1 MKFGVLALDY
11 DGTIA
16 QDGLL
21 APEIRPAIA
30 EARANG
36 IVVIIATGRILSD
49 LRSLCG
55 DLSFVDA
62 VVAENGA
69 VLAFPNGQ
77 TRILGRLPPQGFF
90 DELRRRGVTFRY
102 GQCIV
107 EADASAAPAILAA
120 IQELQLPLVILFNRG
135 RLMVLEQAISKGT
148 GLQDALRILRL
159 SSHNA
164 IAIGDAEN
172 DHALLA
178 ECELAAAV
186 SWGSPTLTAEADQ
199 VVNGDGPSAVAAYIR
214 WAATKSRLPAG
225 RPGRHPLTLGTA
237 HDGQPVTDD
246 VSGVNALIVGESQ
259 SGKSW
264 ATGLVCEQLIIQG
277 YTLCVIDPEGDYGGL
292 ESLPGVLVLG
302 SGDRPPDMPEVAR
315 AIQHFDLSVVVD
327 LSCVHLQEK
336 IEYMKALLPLL
347 ASVRRTTGLPH
358 RIVVDEA
365 HYFLHKET
373 GTPLLD
379 MELNAY
385 TIVTYRP
392 SDLAPEIRSAID
404 VVIAKR
410 LTNVHEFD
418 TLLAIAKNTNVARE
432 SMGAL
437 GELPSDEA
445 FILTREA
452 GGQLRRFKLLPRLT
466 AHVRHREKYFDFEVA
481 PEQAFVFTER
491 GSAIGP
497 SARSLKEFAALLAA
511 CPASSAG
518 DHARRGDFSRW
529 VGDVFRDHSLASDI
543 RKVEQRHRLSRL
555 DDVRQPIS
563 SLIIERYAA
572 PEEATLDRE
581 HIVAAASAVGT
592 PPFTTSTRPRFE
604 SASGA
609 AACPQRPL
617 AQ

>member
-16 QDGLL
+16 QGGVL
-21 APEIRPAIA
+21 APGIKPAIA
-30 EARANG
+30 EARARG

-49 LRSLCG
+49 LRGLCG

-90 DELRRRGVTFRY
+90 DELQRRGVAFRS

-107 EADASAAPAILAA
+107 EAEASAAPAILAA
-120 IQELQLPLVILFNRG
+120 IRELQLPLVILFNRG
-135 RLMVLEQAISKGT
+135 RLMLLGQAISKGT
-148 GLQDALRILRL
+148 GLRDALHILRL
-159 SSHNA
+159 SPHNA

-178 ECELAAAV
+178 ECEVAVAV
-186 SWGSPTLTAEADQ
+186 SWGSPTLQAEADQ

-214 WAATKSRLPAG
+214 WATTKSRLPAG
-225 RPGRHPLTLGTA
+225 RAGRHPLRLGTA
-237 HDGQPVTDD
+237 HDGQAVTRD

-302 SGDRPPDMPEVAR
+302 AADDRPPDMAEVAH

-327 LSCVHLQEK
+327 LSRVHLQEK
-336 IEYMKALLPLL
+336 IEYMKALLPML
-347 ASVRRTTGLPH
+347 ASIRRTTGLPH

-365 HYFLHKET
+365 HYFLHAET
-373 GTPLLD
+373 GNPLLD
-379 MELNAY
+379 LELNAY
-385 TIVTYRP
+385 TLVTYRP

-404 VVIAKR
+404 LVIAKR
-410 LTNVHEFD
+410 LTNVLEFE
-418 TLLAIAKNTNVARE
+418 TLLAIASNTNNAPE
-432 SMGAL
+432 SMAAL
-437 GELPSDEA
+437 SGLPRDEA
-445 FILTREA
+445 FVLTRQA

-466 AHVRHREKYFDFEVA
+466 AHVRHREKYYDFEVV
-481 PEQAFVFTER
+481 PDQAFVFTET
-491 GSAIGP
+491 GSTIGS
-497 SARSLKEFAALLAA
+497 SARSLKQFAALLQV
-511 CPASSAG
+511 CPANSAG
-518 DHARRGDFSRW
+518 DYARRGDFSRW
-529 VGDVFRDHSLASDI
+529 VGDVFQDHPLASDI
-543 RKVEQRHRLSRL
+543 RKVEQRFRLSQL
-555 DDVRQPIS
+555 EDVRQPIA
-563 SLIIERYAA
+563 SLIQERYVA
-572 PEEATLDRE
+572 PQEATLGSE
-581 HIVAAASAVGT
+581 HVVAPVIAVEASTSRATEGT
-592 PPFTTSTRPRFE
+592 
-604 SASGA
+604 A
-609 AACPQRPL
+609 
-617 AQ
+617 

>member
-16 QDGLL
+16 QDGVL
-21 APEIRPAIA
+21 APGIKPALA
-30 EARANG
+30 EARARG

-62 VVAENGA
+62 IVAENGA

-77 TRILGRLPPQGFF
+77 TRILGRLPPLSFF
-90 DELRRRGVTFRY
+90 NELQRRGVAFRS

-120 IQELQLPLVILFNRG
+120 IRELQLPLVILFNRG

-148 GLQDALRILRL
+148 GLRDALRILRL
-159 SSHNA
+159 SPHNA
-164 IAIGDAEN
+164 ISIGDAEN

-186 SWGSPTLTAEADQ
+186 SWGSPTLQAEADQ
-199 VVNGDGPSAVAAYIR
+199 VVKGDGPSAVAAYIR
-214 WAATKSRLPAG
+214 WAITQSRLPAG
-225 RPGRHPLTLGTA
+225 RPGRHPLTLGTT
-237 HDGQPVTDD
+237 HDGQPVTDA

-264 ATGLVCEQLIIQG
+264 ATGLICEQLIIQG

-292 ESLPGVLVLG
+292 EALPGVLVLG
-302 SGDRPPDMPEVAR
+302 ADDDRPPDMPEVAH

-336 IEYMKALLPLL
+336 VAYMKALLPML
-347 ASVRRTTGLPH
+347 ASIRRTTGLPH

-365 HYFLHKET
+365 HYFLHEET

-379 MELNAY
+379 LELNAY

-404 VVIAKR
+404 RVVAKR
-410 LTNVHEFD
+410 LTSVHEFE
-418 TLLAIAKNTNVARE
+418 TLLAIAKNTNIARE
-432 SMGAL
+432 GL
-437 GELPSDEA
+437 TDLDKLPTDEA
-445 FILTREA
+445 LLLTRQA
-452 GGQLRRFKLLPRLT
+452 GGQPRRFKLLPRLT
-466 AHVRHREKYFDFEVA
+466 AHVRHREKYFDFEVV
-481 PEQAFVFTER
+481 PEQAFVFTEG
-491 GSAIGP
+491 GSSIGS
-497 SARSLKEFAALLAA
+497 SARSLKQFAAFLPG

-518 DHARRGDFSRW
+518 DHARRADFSRW
-529 VGDVFRDHSLASDI
+529 VADVFQDHSLASNI
-543 RKVEQRHRLSRL
+543 RKVEQRYRLNRL
-555 DDVRQPIS
+555 DDVRQPIA
-563 SLIIERYAA
+563 SLILERYTT
-572 PEEATLDRE
+572 PQEATLGPE
-581 HIVAAASAVGT
+581 HVVAPAIAVE
-592 PPFTTSTRPRFE
+592 TSPSRAT
-604 SASGA
+604 A
-609 AACPQRPL
+609 
-617 AQ
+617 

>member
-16 QDGLL
+16 THGVLFPDV
-21 APEIRPAIA
+21 RSAIA
-30 EARANG
+30 EARARG
-36 IVVIIATGRILSD
+36 IVAIIATGRTLSD

-77 TRILGRLPPQGFF
+77 TRILGRLPPQIFF
-90 DELRRRGVTFRY
+90 DALQRRGVAFRS

-107 EADASAAPAILAA
+107 EAEASAAPAILAA
-120 IQELQLPLVILFNRG
+120 IRELQLPLVILFNRG

-148 GLQDALRILRL
+148 GLRNALHILRL
-159 SSHNA
+159 SPHNA
-164 IAIGDAEN
+164 IGIGDAEN
-172 DHALLA
+172 DDALLA
-178 ECELAAAV
+178 ECEVAAAV
-186 SWGSPTLTAEADQ
+186 SWGSPTLQAEADQ

-214 WAATKSRLPAG
+214 WATSKPRLPAG
-225 RPGRHPLTLGTA
+225 RVGRHPLTLGTA
-237 HDGQPVTDD
+237 PDGHPVTRD

-264 ATGLVCEQLIIQG
+264 TTGLICEQLIIQG

-365 HYFLHKET
+365 HYFLHEET

-432 SMGAL
+432 SMVAL

-445 FILTREA
+445 FVLTREA
-452 GGQLRRFKLLPRLT
+452 GGQLGRFKLLPRLT

-491 GSAIGP
+491 GSATGP
-497 SARSLKEFAALLAA
+497 SARSLKEFAALLGGR
-511 CPASSAG
+511 PASSAG

-529 VGDVFRDHSLASDI
+529 VGDVFQDHSLACDI

-555 DDVRQPIS
+555 DDVRQPIA
-563 SLIIERYAA
+563 SLILERYAG
-572 PEEATLDRE
+572 PEEVILGRE
-581 HIVAAASAVGT
+581 HVVAAASAAET
-592 PPFTTSTRPRFE
+592 PQSRAT
-604 SASGA
+604 A
-609 AACPQRPL
+609 
-617 AQ
+617 

>member
-16 QDGLL
+16 QDGVL
-21 APEIRPAIA
+21 APGIKPALA
-30 EARANG
+30 EARARG
-36 IVVIIATGRILSD
+36 IVVMIATGRILSD

-62 VVAENGA
+62 IVAENGA

-77 TRILGRLPPQGFF
+77 TRILGRLPPQSFF
-90 DELRRRGVTFRY
+90 NELQRRGVAFRS

-120 IQELQLPLVILFNRG
+120 IRELQLPLVILFNRG

-148 GLQDALRILRL
+148 GLRDALRILRL
-159 SSHNA
+159 SPHNA

-186 SWGSPTLTAEADQ
+186 SWGSPTLQAEADQ
-199 VVNGDGPSAVAAYIR
+199 VVKGDGPSAVAAYIR
-214 WAATKSRLPAG
+214 WATTQSRLPAG

-237 HDGQPVTDD
+237 HDGQPVTDA

-264 ATGLVCEQLIIQG
+264 ATGLICEQLIIQG

-292 ESLPGVLVLG
+292 EALPGVLVLG
-302 SGDRPPDMPEVAR
+302 AGDDRPPDMPEVAH

-336 IEYMKALLPLL
+336 VAYMKALLPML
-347 ASVRRTTGLPH
+347 ASIRRTTGLPH

-365 HYFLHKET
+365 HYFLHEET

-379 MELNAY
+379 LELNAY

-404 VVIAKR
+404 RVVAKR
-410 LTNVHEFD
+410 LTSVHEFE
-418 TLLAIAKNTNVARE
+418 TLLAIAKNTNIARE
-432 SMGAL
+432 GL
-437 GELPSDEA
+437 TDLDKLPTDEA
-445 FILTREA
+445 LLLTRQA
-452 GGQLRRFKLLPRLT
+452 GGPPRRFKLLPRLT
-466 AHVRHREKYFDFEVA
+466 AHVRHREKYFDFEVVA
-481 PEQAFVFTER
+481 EQAFVFTEG
-491 GSAIGP
+491 GSSIGS
-497 SARSLKEFAALLAA
+497 SARSLKQFAALLPG
-511 CPASSAG
+511 CRASSAG
-518 DHARRGDFSRW
+518 DHARRADFSRW
-529 VGDVFRDHSLASDI
+529 VADVFQDHSLASNI
-543 RKVEQRHRLSRL
+543 RKVEQRYRLSRL
-555 DDVRQPIS
+555 DDVRQPIA
-563 SLIIERYAA
+563 SLILERYTA
-572 PEEATLDRE
+572 PQEATLGPE
-581 HIVAAASAVGT
+581 HVVAPAIAVEASPSCAT
-592 PPFTTSTRPRFE
+592 
-604 SASGA
+604 A
-609 AACPQRPL
+609 
-617 AQ
+617 

>member
-16 QDGLL
+16 QDGLP
-21 APEIRPAIA
+21 APGIKSAIA
-30 EARANG
+30 EARARG

-77 TRILGRLPPQGFF
+77 TRILGRLPPQTFF
-90 DELRRRGVTFRY
+90 NELQRREVAFRS

-120 IQELQLPLVILFNRG
+120 IRELQLPLVILFNRG

-148 GLQDALRILRL
+148 GLRDALHILRL
-159 SSHNA
+159 SPHNA

-186 SWGSPTLTAEADQ
+186 SWGSPTLQAEADQ
-199 VVNGDGPSAVAAYIR
+199 VVNGDGPTAVAAYIR
-214 WAATKSRLPAG
+214 WATTKSRLPAG
-225 RPGRHPLTLGTA
+225 RAGRHPLTLGTA
-237 HDGQPVTDD
+237 HDGQAVTDD

-277 YTLCVIDPEGDYGGL
+277 YTLCVIDPEGDYSGL

-302 SGDRPPDMPEVAR
+302 TDDRPPDMPEVAH

-327 LSCVHLQEK
+327 LSRLHLQEK
-336 IEYMKALLPLL
+336 IEYIKTLLPML
-347 ASVRRTTGLPH
+347 ASIRRATGLPH

-365 HYFLHKET
+365 HYFLHEET
-373 GTPLLD
+373 GAPLLD
-379 MELNAY
+379 LELNAY

-392 SDLAPEIRSAID
+392 SDLAPEIRSAVD
-404 VVIAKR
+404 LVIAKR
-410 LTNVHEFD
+410 LTNVLEFE
-418 TLLAIAKNTNVARE
+418 TLLSIAKNTNIGRE
-432 SMGAL
+432 SMTTVSG
-437 GELPSDEA
+437 LPTDEA
-445 FILTREA
+445 FLVTREA

-466 AHVRHREKYFDFEVA
+466 THVRHREKYFDFEVV
-481 PEQAFVFTER
+481 PEKAFVFTEK
-491 GSAIGP
+491 GSTTGS
-497 SARSLKEFAALLAA
+497 SARSLKQFATVLQE

-518 DHARRGDFSRW
+518 DYARRGDFSRW
-529 VGDVFRDHSLASDI
+529 VGDVFQDHPLASNI
-543 RKVEQRHRLSRL
+543 RKVEQRYRLSQL
-555 DDVRQPIS
+555 GDVRQPIA
-563 SLIIERYAA
+563 SLILERYVA
-572 PEEATLDRE
+572 PQEGTLGPEHVVAPAIAIEA
-581 HIVAAASAVGT
+581 
-592 PPFTTSTRPRFE
+592 PRR
-604 SASGA
+604 ATA
-609 AACPQRPL
+609 
-617 AQ
+617 

>member
-16 QDGLL
+16 RDGVL
-21 APEIRPAIA
+21 APGIKPAIS
-30 EARANG
+30 EARGRG
-36 IVVIIATGRILSD
+36 IVVIIVTGRILSD
-49 LRSLCG
+49 LRSVCG
-55 DLSFVDA
+55 KLSFVDA

-77 TRILGRLPPQGFF
+77 ARILGRLPPQVFF
-90 DELRRRGVTFRY
+90 DELQRRGVAFRS

-107 EADASAAPAILAA
+107 EAEASAAPAILAA
-120 IQELQLPLVILFNRG
+120 IRELQLPLVILFNRG

-148 GLQDALRILRL
+148 GLQNALHILRL
-159 SSHNA
+159 SPHNA

-178 ECELAAAV
+178 ECELAVAV
-186 SWGSPTLTAEADQ
+186 SWGSPTLQAEADQ
-199 VVNGDGPSAVAAYIR
+199 VVKGDGPSAVAAYIR
-214 WAATKSRLPAG
+214 SATSNSRLPAG
-225 RPGRHPLTLGTA
+225 RVGRHPLTLGITQ
-237 HDGQPVTDD
+237 DGQPVTRD

-264 ATGLVCEQLIIQG
+264 ATGLLCEQLIIQG
-277 YTLCVIDPEGDYGGL
+277 YTLCVIDPEGDYGEL

-302 SGDRPPDMPEVAR
+302 ASDRPPEMPEVAR

-327 LSCVHLQEK
+327 LSRVHLQEK
-336 IEYMKALLPLL
+336 VEYMKALLPML
-347 ASVRRTTGLPH
+347 ASVRRATGLPH

-365 HYFLHKET
+365 HYFLHQET
-373 GTPLLD
+373 STPLLD
-379 MELNAY
+379 MDLNAY

-410 LTNVHEFD
+410 LTSVHELE
-418 TLLAIAKNTNVARE
+418 TLRAIAKNTNIARD
-432 SMGAL
+432 SMAAL
-437 GELPSDEA
+437 GELPVDEA

-466 AHVRHREKYFDFEVA
+466 VHVRHREKYFDFEVV

-491 GSAIGP
+491 GSAIGS
-497 SARSLKEFAALLAA
+497 SARSLKQFAALLRY

-518 DHARRGDFSRW
+518 DHAQRGDFSRW
-529 VGDVFRDHSLASDI
+529 VGDVFQDHSLASDI
-543 RKVEQRHRLSRL
+543 RKVEQRYRLSRL
-555 DDVRQPIS
+555 DDVRQPIAL
-563 SLIIERYAA
+563 LILERYLA
-572 PEEATLDRE
+572 PEEGTAAQE
-581 HIVAAASAVGT
+581 HFVAAASTA
-592 PPFTTSTRPRFE
+592 
-604 SASGA
+604 GA
-609 AACPQRPL
+609 PQSR
-617 AQ
+617 ATA